1 MKPDVVILDL
11 AMAGLQGLNPVHQL
25 VAAAPGTKVIGLS
38 MYSDRRFVVEVLKAG
53 AFGYV
58 LKEHAFEELAVAIRA
73 VQAHQDLYQPR
84 PFRPRH
90 PGLHRTFAG

>member
-1 MKPDVVILDL
+1 MWLSWIWPWL
-11 AMAGLQGLNPVHQL
+11 ACKGLNPVHQL
-25 VAAAPGTKVIGLS
+25 VAAAPAAKVIGLS

-73 VQAHQDLYQPR
+73 VQDQQDLYQP
-84 PFRPRH
+84 
-90 PGLHRTFAG
+90 GLSGFVIQDYIELIAG